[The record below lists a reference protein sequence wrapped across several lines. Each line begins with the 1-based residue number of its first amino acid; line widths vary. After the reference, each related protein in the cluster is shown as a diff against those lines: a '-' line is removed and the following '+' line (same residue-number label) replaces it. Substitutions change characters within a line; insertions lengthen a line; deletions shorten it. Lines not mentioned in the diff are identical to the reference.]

1 MKAGVRYSLVFAG
14 ALAGGL
20 WLHEFGHAVA
30 AWAQG
35 IAAVPS
41 PAKEYILRP
50 EVFWEQQIWIA
61 LGGVL
66 GTALAA
72 LGATL
77 YFLKVRTPVAEAVLF
92 GALNLPWFYTIR
104 LILLGRGHDGT
115 EWQAAQAALGLAP
128 AGHAI
133 DVFFLC
139 VSLAGIIVWASGLR
153 FPLRY
158 HLLRLLRV
166 AIGGAILLLALQAAN
181 NRLLDRF
188 FPRTQV
194 VDAPSGLDPR

>member
-1 MKAGVRYSLVFAG
+1 MRASVRYPLVFAG
-14 ALAGGL
+14 ALAGGVY
-20 WLHEFGHAVA
+20 LHEFGHAVA
-30 AWAQG
+30 GWMQG
-35 IAAVPS
+35 IAVVPS

-50 EVFWEQQIWIA
+50 EVFWKQWIWIA

-77 YFLKVRTPVAEAVLF
+77 YFLKVRSPVGEAVLF
-92 GALNLPWFYTIR
+92 GALIPPWVYTIR
-104 LILLGRGHDGT
+104 FILLGRGHDGT
-115 EWQAAQAALGLAP
+115 EWQAAHAALGLAP

-166 AIGGAILLLALQAAN
+166 ALGGAILLLALQVAN

-194 VDAPSGLDPR
+194 VDAPSGLNPR